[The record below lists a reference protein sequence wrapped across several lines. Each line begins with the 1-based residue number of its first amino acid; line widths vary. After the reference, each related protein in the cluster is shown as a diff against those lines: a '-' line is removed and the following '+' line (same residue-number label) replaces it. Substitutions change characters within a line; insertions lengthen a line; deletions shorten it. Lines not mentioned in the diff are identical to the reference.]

1 MADLPVESITEYA
14 CEDADITF
22 QLRQVFGPRLTEVAA
37 DELFQTVEMPLV
49 KFWPTWNSKGSAS
62 IRMN

>member
-22 QLRQVFGPRLTEVAA
+22 SCG
-37 DELFQTVEMPLV
+37 
-49 KFWPTWNSKGSAS
+49 KYSAPVDRGRS
-62 IRMN
+62 G